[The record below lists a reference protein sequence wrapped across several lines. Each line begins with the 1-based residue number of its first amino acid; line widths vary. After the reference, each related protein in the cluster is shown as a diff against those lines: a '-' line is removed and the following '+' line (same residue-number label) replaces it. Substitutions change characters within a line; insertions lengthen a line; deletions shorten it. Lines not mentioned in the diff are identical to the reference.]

1 MYALYLPALFGS
13 ASPCGSWQSTHFG
26 VNSQVASV
34 GVTTLALWW
43 LAWDGRWQLAVQSAL
58 GSEFFSLNGFVP
70 VPCATAESWQVVQS
84 TIALPAAFTLI
95 APVWFENLYL
105 PSLPWP
111 TEVYC
116 LMFTMALVPL
126 L

>member
-34 GVTTLALWW
+34 GVTTLAVWW
-43 LAWDGRWQLAVQSAL
+43 LAWVARWQLVVHCELAASGL
-58 GSEFFSLNGFVP
+58 TIFSLNGFVP
-70 VPCATAESWQVVQS
+70 VPCATAESWQLSQPVMV
-84 TIALPAAFTLI
+84 LPVAFTLM
-95 APVWFENLYL
+95 APVWLENLYL

-111 TEVYC
+111 T
-116 LMFTMALVPL
+116 
-126 L
+126 